1 MNPNTDPDNDATAM
15 PAGAA
20 PSAVAAGPP
29 APPSPS
35 LAARTGG
42 QRILSWVLATAGAL
56 GLACLALAW
65 AGGYRYTPAT
75 RVASA
80 SPAEAAVKGDLKQ
93 VERRLATLQ
102 PKGHYVVVDSA
113 ENRLRLMRHDE
124 VVREAIASAGTGA
137 VLVDEATGRTW
148 VFETPRGVRKVLS
161 KKKDPCWTRPD
172 WDFVENGEP
181 LPIRSADRVDCAA
194 LGKYA
199 LYLGDGYMIHGT
211 LYERSLGMSVTHG
224 CVRLGAADLEAIWKA
239 APVGTKVYMY

>member
-1 MNPNTDPDNDATAM
+1 MNPNTDPRNETTATPEGAVP
-15 PAGAA
+15 PAA
-20 PSAVAAGPP
+20 AAGTPPP
-29 APPSPS
+29 ASPPRAARLGRRRTLS
-35 LAARTGG
+35 LA
-42 QRILSWVLATAGAL
+42 LAGAGAL
-56 GLACLALAW
+56 VLASLALAW

-80 SPAEAAVKGDLKQ
+80 SPAGAAIKGDLKQ
-93 VERRLATLQ
+93 VERKLAALQ

-113 ENRLRLMRHDE
+113 ENRLRLMRQDE

-161 KKKDPCWTRPD
+161 RKKDPCWTRPD

-181 LPIRSADRVDCAA
+181 LPTRSADRVDCAA

-211 LYERSLGMSVTHG
+211 LYERSLGKSVTHG
-224 CVRLGAADLEAIWKA
+224 CVRLGAEDLEAIWQATK
-239 APVGTKVYMY
+239 VGTKVYMY

>member
-1 MNPNTDPDNDATAM
+1 MSTTTELPDNQPVPQDA
-15 PAGAA
+15 PL
-20 PSAVAAGPP
+20 PPAVAVSGRPRWQRVLRWSAIGLG
-29 APPSPS
+29 AFVF
-35 LAARTGG
+35 AAF
-42 QRILSWVLATAGAL
+42 
-56 GLACLALAW
+56 ALAW
-65 AGGYRYTPAT
+65 IGGYRYAPAT
-75 RVASA
+75 RVAAATPPESA
-80 SPAEAAVKGDLKQ
+80 TKGSLKQ
-93 VERRLATLQ
+93 IEKKLAALQ
-102 PKGHYVVVDSA
+102 PRGFYVVVDSA
-113 ENRLRLMRHDE
+113 ENRLRLMRQDE

-161 KKKDPCWTRPD
+161 KKKDPCWRRPD
-172 WDFVENGEP
+172 WDYVENGEP
-181 LPIRSADRVDCAA
+181 LPTRSTDRIDCAA

>member
-1 MNPNTDPDNDATAM
+1 MNTPTDPTGTEQNGPESAASESGGT
-15 PAGAA
+15 PGAA
-20 PSAVAAGPP
+20 APKSPARPRWPQPP
-29 APPSPS
+29 RWS
-35 LAARTGG
+35 LAA
-42 QRILSWVLATAGAL
+42 LGAL
-56 GLACLALAW
+56 FVVTLALAW

-75 RVASA
+75 RVAPA
-80 SPAEAAVKGDLKQ
+80 TPAESATQGNLRQIEKK
-93 VERRLATLQ
+93 LASLQ
-102 PKGHYVVVDSA
+102 PRGYYVVVDSA
-113 ENRLRLMRHDE
+113 ENRLRLMRQDE

-137 VLVDEATGRTW
+137 VLVDEASGRTW

-161 KKKDPCWTRPD
+161 KKKDPCWRRPD

-181 LPIRSADRVDCAA
+181 LPTRSSERIDCAA

>member
-1 MNPNTDPDNDATAM
+1 MNPNSDLNEQPATTEGASS
-15 PAGAA
+15 PVAAAGSSTAAAGLRRRRILLGGLAGAGA
-20 PSAVAAGPP
+20 
-29 APPSPS
+29 
-35 LAARTGG
+35 
-42 QRILSWVLATAGAL
+42 IVLASL
-56 GLACLALAW
+56 VLAW

-80 SPAEAAVKGDLKQ
+80 SPAEAAVKGNLKQ
-93 VERRLATLQ
+93 IEKKLAALQ
-102 PKGHYVVVDSA
+102 PKGYYVVVDSA

-161 KKKDPCWTRPD
+161 KKQDPCWRRPD

-181 LPIRSADRVDCAA
+181 LPQRSADRIDCAA

-224 CVRLGAADLEAIWKA
+224 CVRLGAADLEAVWKA

>member
-1 MNPNTDPDNDATAM
+1 MNPNTDPNG
-15 PAGAA
+15 PAVPDGAA
-20 PSAVAAGPP
+20 PSAAVGGVP
-29 APPSPS
+29 APGSPTLAIRLRRQRMLLWGLGGAIALALAS
-35 LAARTGG
+35 L
-42 QRILSWVLATAGAL
+42 V
-56 GLACLALAW
+56 LAW

-80 SPAEAAVKGDLKQ
+80 STADPAVKGDLKQ
-93 VERRLATLQ
+93 VERKLAALQ
-102 PKGHYVVVDSA
+102 PKGYYVVVDSA

-137 VLVDEATGRTW
+137 VLVDESSGRTW

-161 KKKDPCWTRPD
+161 RKKDPCWRRPD

-181 LPIRSADRVDCAA
+181 LPTRSADRIDCAA

-239 APVGTKVYMY
+239 TTVGTKVYMY

>member
-1 MNPNTDPDNDATAM
+1 MEPNTDPNERPVNPAT
-15 PAGAA
+15 PAPDTATPASPAPAA
-20 PSAVAAGPP
+20 SGPP
-29 APPSPS
+29 AR
-35 LAARTGG
+35 LRR
-42 QRILSWVLATAGAL
+42 QRNLLWGLAGAIAL
-56 GLACLALAW
+56 LVASLALAW

-80 SPAEAAVKGDLKQ
+80 STADPAVKGDLKQ
-93 VERRLATLQ
+93 VEKKLAALQ
-102 PKGHYVVVDSA
+102 PKGYYVVVDSA
-113 ENRLRLMRHDE
+113 ENRLRLMRQDE

-137 VLVDEATGRTW
+137 VLVDEASGRTW

-161 KKKDPCWTRPD
+161 RKKDPCWRRPD

-181 LPIRSADRVDCAA
+181 LPTRSADRIDCAA

-224 CVRLGAADLEAIWKA
+224 CVRLGAEDLEAIWKA
-239 APVGTKVYMY
+239 TQVGTRVYMY